1 MNTVR
6 YLKKTTFQNVS
17 IDFKD
22 YLDNLSKVE
31 YARREIGFR
40 WKHFHFSTSDFGLI
54 SVFFFVELERSDR
67 ERDDRC
73 DTLPSIESGYSD
85 EREICSP
92 FEGIRF
98 TKKVMKIIQLIFL
111 QKIFI
116 KNTIILLKN
125 QKNSSFKY

>member
-1 MNTVR
+1 MKYER
-6 YLKKTTFQNVS
+6 W
-17 IDFKD
+17 
-22 YLDNLSKVE
+22 E
-31 YARREIGFR
+31 MGFR

-98 TKKVMKIIQLIFL
+98 TKKVMKIIQKRFYAPTLV
-111 QKIFI
+111 
-116 KNTIILLKN
+116 IIISPPVTLKMP
-125 QKNSSFKY
+125 YPG